1 MTLLFYA
8 AFHMVPILIVGALTN
23 SRKAV
28 TVTGVIMAV
37 VAIFV
42 GNFIII
48 DLAAVALGL
57 FLSGLWF
64 VRQP

>member
-1 MTLLFYA
+1 MLFYA
-8 AFHMVPILIVGALTN
+8 AFHMIPILIVGWITH

-28 TVTGVIMAV
+28 TITGMIMAV

-42 GNFIII
+42 GGFIII

-64 VRQP
+64 VRLP